1 MKRKTIRYR
10 SLPVILAVFLTIGL
24 MLFAERSG
32 IRSKSSKIQDSYVKG
47 TVVTSREAEQELEPE
62 SLVIMNSGSE
72 DSVNAAEQFRQIFR
86 DMKVGYT
93 LIDVSEDKIPDF
105 GKYSTVTILLSDL
118 TDMKDSLTGL
128 CDWVEQGGRAMFALT
143 IQKNTY
149 SDMIERKLG
158 ILSSSYENTLVDSI
172 YPEEEFMIG
181 GGKDFAIADGFE
193 SAWAVEVGEQVK
205 VHAHTGDDK
214 KTPIVWENSYGQG
227 KFVVI
232 NLGLYE
238 KATRGFFA
246 ASYSLLEDTFVYPVI
261 NASMFFLD
269 DFPSPVP
276 GGDGTYI
283 KRDYGMNTANFYTNV
298 WWPDMMRLSDKYGV
312 RYTGVMIENY
322 EDNTSD
328 AIQRAEDTQR
338 FQYFGN
344 MLLHQGGEIGFHGYN
359 HQPLSLENV
368 DYGDVLPYNTWESYK
383 AMRDG
388 FEELL
393 EFGKEQFPAAKMSVY
408 VPPSNV
414 LSEEGRR
421 MIAEEFPEIKTIAS
435 NYFSGEYAYVQE
447 FETADDGLVE
457 EPRIIS
463 GCQLEEYMQ
472 MAALSELNMHFVN
485 SHFLHPDDLLDVDRG
500 AKIGWEKLKSN
511 LDHYMEWLYTS
522 APPIRNL
529 TGSEA
534 AGAIQRF
541 GALTV
546 HKEETQEEIKLS
558 FGHFDK
564 EAYVMVR
571 VNEGKVGKVT
581 GGTIE
586 HLGGGLY
593 LLHAESENVVIERT
607 FKEE

>member
-1 MKRKTIRYR
+1 MKRRTIRYR
-10 SLPVILAVFLTIGL
+10 SLPVILIVFLTIGL

-32 IRSKSSKIQDSYVKG
+32 IRSKSSKIQDSYIKG
-47 TVVTSREAEQELEPE
+47 KVVTSREAEKELEPV
-62 SLVIMNSGSE
+62 SLVLMNSESP
-72 DSVNAAEQFRQIFR
+72 DSVHASEQFRQIFR

-93 LIDVSEDKIPDF
+93 LVDVTKDKIPEF
-105 GKYSTVTILLSDL
+105 GKYRTVTVLLSDL
-118 TDMKDSLTGL
+118 TDIKGRLTGL
-128 CDWVEQGGRAMFALT
+128 CDWVQRGGRAMFALT
-143 IQKNTY
+143 IQKNSY
-149 SDMIERKLG
+149 SDLIEGKLG
-158 ILSSSYENTLVDSI
+158 ILSSSYENTQVDSV
-172 YPEEEFMIG
+172 YPKKNFMIG
-181 GGKDFAIADGFE
+181 GGRNFKIVDGFD
-193 SAWAVEVGEQVK
+193 SAWAVEVSEQVK
-205 VHAHTGDDK
+205 VHAYTGDGK
-214 KTPIVWENSYGQG
+214 KTPIVWENAYGDG
-227 KFVVI
+227 KFVVV
-232 NLGLYE
+232 NLGLYV

-283 KRDYGMNTANFYTNV
+283 KRDYGMSTASFYTNV

-322 EDNTSD
+322 EDDTSD
-328 AIQRAEDTQR
+328 AIKRAEDTQR

-359 HQPLSLENV
+359 HQPLSLDNV
-368 DYGDVLPYNTWESYK
+368 DYGDVLPYNTWESYE
-383 AMRDG
+383 AMRDALK
-388 FEELL
+388 ELM
-393 EFGKEQFPAAKMSVY
+393 EFAREQFPAAKMSVY

-414 LSEEGRR
+414 LSDEGRK
-421 MIAEEFPEIKTIAS
+421 MIAEEFPQIKTIAS
-435 NYFSGEYAYVQE
+435 NYFAGEFAYVQE
-447 FETADDGLVE
+447 FETADDGIVE

-463 GCQLEEYMQ
+463 GCEIGDYMQ

-500 AKIGWEKLKSN
+500 AKIGWEKLKSS
-511 LDHYMEWLYTS
+511 LDGYMEWFYTS
-522 APPIRNL
+522 APSIRNL

-546 HKEETQEEIKLS
+546 DKEETQEEIKLS
-558 FGHFDK
+558 FGNFDK

-571 VNEGKVGKVT
+571 VNEGKVGKVS
-581 GGTIE
+581 GGTVE

-593 LLHAESENVVIERT
+593 LLHAENKNVVIERT